1 MSDRV
6 GNPVELIPSKRT
18 VERVAA
24 PPQGNQTLG
33 KGLEF
38 VGVLLV
44 FFGLGW
50 LADRALGTS
59 PMLTIVLMLLGVA
72 GQFVRVWYAY
82 DAEMRTH
89 ETAHLARRD
98 GRAA

>member
-1 MSDRV
+1 M
-6 GNPVELIPSKRT
+6 ELIPSKRT

-24 PPQGNQTLG
+24 PRQGSQTLS

-50 LADRALGTS
+50 LADRALGTC
-59 PMLTIVLMLLGVA
+59 PVFTIVLTLLGVT

-82 DAEMRTH
+82 DAEMRRH
-89 ETAHLARRD
+89 EAAHLARRD

>member
-1 MSDRV
+1 M
-6 GNPVELIPSKRT
+6 ELIPSKRT
-18 VERVAA
+18 VERINA
-24 PPQGNQTLG
+24 PRRGGETFS
-33 KGLEF
+33 KGIEF

-50 LADRALGTS
+50 FADRALGTA
-59 PMLTIVLMLLGVA
+59 PWCTIALTLLGVT

-82 DAEMRTH
+82 DAEMRMH
-89 ETAHLARRD
+89 EAAHLARRD